1 MVKKFDIN
9 KKLNIPNVIVIKTLS
24 KTMAVKTAII
34 AEYNLK
40 FSETKIVLFSKIDN
54 PLNIIGV
61 KTTKGIYW
69 SEDLI
74 LGYSFF
80 GIIPDNGMNLIK
92 NVKTPHKT
100 IVNHVI
106 LFCPIF
112 LL

>member
-24 KTMAVKTAII
+24 KNMAVKTAMI

-40 FSETKIVLFSKIDN
+40 FYETKMVLFSKIDN

-92 NVKTPHKT
+92 NVKNPHKT

-106 LFCPIF
+106 LFYPIF

>member
-106 LFCPIF
+106 LFYPIF